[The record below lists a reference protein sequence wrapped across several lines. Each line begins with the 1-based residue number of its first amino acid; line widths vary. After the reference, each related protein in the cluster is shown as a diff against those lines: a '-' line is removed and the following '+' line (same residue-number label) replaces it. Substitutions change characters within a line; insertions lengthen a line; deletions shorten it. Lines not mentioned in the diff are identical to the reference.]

1 MNTKPLKINRIIQ
14 TKMKRILFILVT
26 LLASTQV
33 QAQFI
38 KEKAIDVSIGLG
50 LSSPTHEVDF
60 YGTGFYAQGEL
71 VLSPSSWIDF
81 RPYAGFILTKMNE
94 SDTEVVQAGYKSTA
108 NAVLV
113 GGKTRI
119 TAPIPWVAPYVEL
132 GVGASIGS
140 FETFTPYTSIDES
153 GLFLHIP
160 FSLGVELGPNHN
172 VNLEFTY
179 YFHNSL
185 EQFAGAAALG
195 LSFPLN

>member
-1 MNTKPLKINRIIQ
+1 
-14 TKMKRILFILVT
+14 MKRILLILVT

-60 YGTGFYAQGEL
+60 YGTGFYAQGEF
-71 VLSPSSWIDF
+71 VLSPATWIDF
-81 RPYAGFILTKMNE
+81 RPYAGFILTRMNE
-94 SDTEVVQAGYKSTA
+94 EYTGPVEAGYKSTA
-108 NAVLV
+108 NAVLI

-119 TAPIPWVAPYVEL
+119 TAPIPWVAPYVEI
-132 GVGASIGS
+132 GVGTSIGS
-140 FETFTPYTSIDES
+140 FETFTPYTSIAES
-153 GLFLHIP
+153 GMFLHIP
-160 FSLGVELGPNHN
+160 FSLGLELGPKHN
-172 VNLEFTY
+172 VNVEFTY

>member
-1 MNTKPLKINRIIQ
+1 
-14 TKMKRILFILVT
+14 MKRILFILVT
-26 LLASTQV
+26 LLASSQV
-33 QAQFI
+33 KAQFI

-50 LSSPTHEVDF
+50 ISATTHEVDF

-71 VLSPSSWIDF
+71 VLSPSAWIDF
-81 RPYAGFILTKMNE
+81 RPYAGFIFTKMSE
-94 SDTEVVQAGYKSTA
+94 EYTGHVEAGYKSTA

-140 FETFTPYTSIDES
+140 FETFTTYTSIAES
-153 GLFLHIP
+153 GIFLHIP
-160 FSLGVELGPNHN
+160 FSLGLELGPNHN
-172 VNLEFTY
+172 VNVEFTY

-185 EQFAGAAALG
+185 EQYAGAAALG